1 MTPTPIELHPEAIA
15 EARSIRL
22 WYSSRDARA
31 SDTFMLELDSALERI
46 IESPNRWPRFLHG
59 TRRYLLR
66 RFPYSIV
73 YRMKPAAIEVLA
85 VAHNRKRPGY
95 WAHRK

>member
-1 MTPTPIELHPEAIA
+1 MTPKPIELHPEAIS
-15 EARSIRL
+15 EARSVRL

-31 SDTFMLELDSALERI
+31 SDAFMLELDYALERI
-46 IESPNRWPRFLHG
+46 IESPNRWPRYLHG

-73 YRMKPAAIEVLA
+73 YRKNPAAIEVLA
-85 VAHNRKRPGY
+85 VAHNRKRPAY

>member
-1 MTPTPIELHPEAIA
+1 MTTNLIELHPEAMS

-22 WYSSRDARA
+22 WYSSHGTRA
-31 SDTFMLELDSALERI
+31 SDAFMLELDYAFERI
-46 IESPNRWPRFLHG
+46 VESPNRWPRFLHG

-66 RFPYSIV
+66 RYPYSIV
-73 YRMKPAAIEVLA
+73 YRMKPTAIEVLA